1 MASKSSTPS
10 RINSQPPHTPEREQ
24 AQEKWKTSP
33 STETT
38 ADQGENA
45 RIERERKQE
54 ENAPRL
60 PSGRQ
65 PRR

>member
-10 RINSQPPHTPEREQ
+10 RINSQPPHTPESEH
-24 AQEKWKTSP
+24 AQDKWKTSP

-45 RIERERKQE
+45 RIERERKQQ

-60 PSGRQ
+60 PPDQR
-65 PRR
+65 PKR